1 MNPACHIEVDSAQIR
16 KQGQYACGDAFL
28 SRRLAEEHR
37 VLCVLADGLGSGIKA
52 NVLSTLTSTLALG
65 CMAGDMPADRT
76 AATLLDS
83 LPVCSRRRIAYSTF
97 SLLDINHQGQARLI
111 ESDNPPTLF
120 LRGDA
125 PIDPR
130 RTLQTAIPSGA
141 RTREI
146 WIAEPTLQ
154 EGDRLILFS
163 DGVTQAGMGRAH
175 SPLGWGFDGVTED
188 ILRQL
193 SRTPTLSA
201 RALARAVVDEALR
214 RDGGVARDDM
224 TCAVVY
230 VRHPRELLV
239 VTGPPYSR
247 ERDRLMAE
255 SFDRFAGRRVLC
267 GGTTASLVARE
278 LGRAVEVDL
287 SAIDPE
293 IPPHSRMPGADLV
306 TEGTLTLGAVARL
319 LEEPATQDTARDNAA
334 LRLFNLMRD
343 SDIIHFLV
351 GTRINEAHQDPNVP
365 VELDLR
371 RTLVRRIRD
380 RLERTYLKETRVRFL

>member
-1 MNPACHIEVDSAQIR
+1 MNAACHIEVDSAQIR

-28 SRRLAEEHR
+28 SRRLTEDKR

-52 NVLSTLTSTLALG
+52 NVLATLTSTLALG

-76 AATLLDS
+76 AATILDS

-97 SLLDINHQGQARLI
+97 SLLDIDSQGQARLL
-111 ESDNPPTLF
+111 ESENPPTLF
-120 LRGDA
+120 IRAGTRIEADRTPQAHFRAGEHDRELWLAELKLR
-125 PIDPR
+125 
-130 RTLQTAIPSGA
+130 
-141 RTREI
+141 
-146 WIAEPTLQ
+146 

-163 DGVTQAGMGRAH
+163 DGVTQAGMGREK
-175 SPLGWGFDGVTED
+175 SPLGWGLAGVVNYIID
-188 ILRQL
+188 QV
-193 SRTPTLSA
+193 SRVPTLSA

-214 RDGGVARDDM
+214 RDGAVARDDM
-224 TCAVVY
+224 TCAVIY
-230 VRHPRELLV
+230 VRQPRELLI
-239 VTGPPYSR
+239 VTGPPYGR
-247 ERDRLMAE
+247 DRDRLMAE
-255 SFDRFAGRRVLC
+255 TFDRFTGRRILC

-278 LGRAVEVDL
+278 LGRPVEVDL
-287 SAIDPE
+287 RAIDPD
-293 IPPHSRMPGADLV
+293 IPPMSRMPGADLV

-380 RLERTYLKETRVRFL
+380 RLERAYLKETRVQFL